1 MIFEFLASKSFSV
14 PIYRSLSPLE
24 LKLEPKME
32 FSFFCLSRQGLFLK
46 NGIFREPLGIR
57 CSNFQDKFV
66 FMMVKHGE
74 KMKKSER
81 YGCHALD
88 DLIWIYPEIQYICSP
103 WIKLLSLISSYNIG
117 STFAKEELIHILLE
131 LLSLKQIKYD
141 IIVRCLHNLI

>member
-1 MIFEFLASKSFSV
+1 MASYRKILVPHQLLGCNLKEGQRGQIVNYLKNGWFSCQINMIFEFLASKSFSV

-46 NGIFREPLGIR
+46 NGIFREPLGIW

-74 KMKKSER
+74 KMEKIWEVWVPCP
-81 YGCHALD
+81 GWFD
-88 DLIWIYPEIQYICSP
+88 MDLPRDSIYM
-103 WIKLLSLISSYNIG
+103 
-117 STFAKEELIHILLE
+117 
-131 LLSLKQIKYD
+131 
-141 IIVRCLHNLI
+141 

>member
-1 MIFEFLASKSFSV
+1 MASYRKILVPHQLLGCNLKEGQRGQIVNYLKNGWFSCQINMIFEFLASKSFSV

-46 NGIFREPLGIR
+46 NGIFREPLGIW

-88 DLIWIYPEIQYICSP
+88 DLIWIYP
-103 WIKLLSLISSYNIG
+103 ISNRNS
-117 STFAKEELIHILLE
+117 SWEKVL
-131 LLSLKQIKYD
+131 
-141 IIVRCLHNLI
+141 